1 MTAEV
6 LDNPAPLSVDAHG
19 TLRVGGTRVTLDT
32 VIAAFQQGATAE
44 GIAQSY
50 PSLDLAD
57 VYGVIYYY
65 LRHKDVVDVYLAQ
78 RQREAQDIRQCVT
91 ARTDQAGI
99 RERLLVRQGPHTARL
114 AR

>member
-1 MTAEV
+1 MTTEV
-6 LDNPAPLSVDAHG
+6 LDNPAPLAVDAHG

-32 VIAAFQQGATAE
+32 VVFAFNRGATAE
-44 GIAQSY
+44 SIAQSY

-65 LRHKDVVDVYLAQ
+65 LRHKDVVDAYLAQ
-78 RQREAQDIRQCVT
+78 RQREAQEIRDRVT

-99 RERLLVRQGPHTARL
+99 RARLLTRRAHTEP
-114 AR
+114 